1 MPASTSRSR
10 RARRAPHDRQLR
22 FLHAQPGAVPGRA
35 GRGREGRAQRRARRG
50 GHLSTRAG
58 THRDLAGAV
67 HAERG
72 RRVAAGDPGLR
83 GEDSVARGVPRPP
96 GHRPGVRGQGGPC
109 EDADARQGFRR
120 APRRRGRLRGPAL
133 ALQSHA
139 LPFARDRALE
149 LPRAARD
156 HRVDRRR
163 RDHGSPPSHAA
174 CRGRA
179 VPSRVDPHRAW
190 PRPARQFPE
199 IHESLAMFTPQEAI
213 NRLCDKREIFY
224 DEMVDLMRQVL
235 EGKVTQV
242 QFAAILMGLHVKT
255 ESVSEIAAAA
265 SVMRE
270 FSTKV
275 DAAGVDHLVD
285 TCGTG
290 GDKAHTFNIST
301 TAAFVA
307 AAAGARVAKHGGRSV
322 SSQSGSADV
331 LESLGVNL
339 ALAPEQVSL
348 CLREVGLGFMFAP
361 SHHPAM
367 KHAAPVRKEL
377 GMRTILN
384 ILGPLTNPAGAPNQV
399 MGVFHSDLV
408 GIQARV
414 LKMLGSKH
422 VMTVHGSD
430 GLDEITLT
438 GPTFVAELKHDFITE
453 YTIEPK
459 QFGIDTAPLEAIQV
473 KDAADSRARVEA
485 VLANEKGPSRD
496 IVILN

>member
-1 MPASTSRSR
+1 
-10 RARRAPHDRQLR
+10 
-22 FLHAQPGAVPGRA
+22 
-35 GRGREGRAQRRARRG
+35 
-50 GHLSTRAG
+50 
-58 THRDLAGAV
+58 
-67 HAERG
+67 
-72 RRVAAGDPGLR
+72 
-83 GEDSVARGVPRPP
+83 
-96 GHRPGVRGQGGPC
+96 
-109 EDADARQGFRR
+109 
-120 APRRRGRLRGPAL
+120 
-133 ALQSHA
+133 
-139 LPFARDRALE
+139 
-149 LPRAARD
+149 
-156 HRVDRRR
+156 
-163 RDHGSPPSHAA
+163 
-174 CRGRA
+174 
-179 VPSRVDPHRAW
+179 
-190 PRPARQFPE
+190 
-199 IHESLAMFTPQEAI
+199 MFTPHEAI

-224 DEMVDLMRQVL
+224 DEMVDLMRQVM
-235 EGKVTQV
+235 EGKVPPV
-242 QFAAILMGLHVKT
+242 QLAAILMGLHVKT

-275 DAAGVDHLVD
+275 DAGGLDHLVD

-331 LESLGVNL
+331 LEGLGANL
-339 ALAPEQVSL
+339 ALTPEQVGL
-348 CLREVGLGFMFAP
+348 CIREVGVGFMFAP
-361 SHHPAM
+361 NHHPAM

-399 MGVFHSDLV
+399 MGVFHADLV

-422 VMTVHGSD
+422 VITVHGHD
-430 GLDEITLT
+430 GLDEITVT

-453 YTIEPK
+453 YSIEPK
-459 QFGIDTAPLEAIQV
+459 QFGIDTASIESLQV
-473 KDAADSRARVEA
+473 KGADESRARLEA

-496 IVILN
+496 VVIMNAAAALYVSGVCASLWDGVAAARDAIESGAARRKLDHLVKVTRSFAKAS